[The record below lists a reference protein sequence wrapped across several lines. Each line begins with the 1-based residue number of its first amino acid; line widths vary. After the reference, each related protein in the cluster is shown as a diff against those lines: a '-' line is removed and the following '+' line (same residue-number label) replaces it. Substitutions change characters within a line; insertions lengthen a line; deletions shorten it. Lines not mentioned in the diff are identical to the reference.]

1 MNEWAVGACFIAVGM
16 VKAYPAIVVVQPG
29 QLARLYRLDP
39 GRPDLVALLRHRGL
53 MLGLI
58 GGFLIVAGLVPSW
71 RLPAA
76 GMGLISMAGFAILV
90 ATSAQSN
97 PALHSVAR
105 IDVVLA
111 AILVG
116 ALIVERL
123 A

>member
-1 MNEWAVGACFIAVGM
+1 MIEWAIGGCFIAVGLI
-16 VKAYPAIVVVQPG
+16 KAYPAIVVIQPG
-29 QLARLYRLDP
+29 QLPRLYRLNP

-76 GMGLISMAGFAILV
+76 AIGLISMIGFVVLV
-90 ATSAQSN
+90 AASAQSN
-97 PALHSVAR
+97 PALRSVAR

-111 AILVG
+111 ATLVA

>member
-1 MNEWAVGACFIAVGM
+1 MIEWAIGGCFIAVGLI
-16 VKAYPAIVVVQPG
+16 KAYPAIVVVQPG
-29 QLARLYRLDP
+29 QLARLYRLNP

-58 GGFLIVAGLVPSW
+58 GGFLIVAGHVPAW

-76 GMGLISMAGFAILV
+76 ALGLISMVGFAILV
-90 ATSAQSN
+90 AASAQCN
-97 PALHSVAR
+97 AALRRIAR

-111 AILVG
+111 AILVA